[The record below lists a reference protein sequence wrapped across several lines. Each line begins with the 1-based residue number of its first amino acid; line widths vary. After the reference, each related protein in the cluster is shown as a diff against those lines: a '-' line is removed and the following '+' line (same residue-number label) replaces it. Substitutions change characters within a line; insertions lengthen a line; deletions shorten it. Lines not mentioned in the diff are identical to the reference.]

1 MSRQPAKRSRG
12 SSGAAAAARTLSV
25 RASAVPPE
33 WRRVFSFARFN
44 AVQTACLPQA
54 LETDSNLLLVAPT
67 GCGKTVAMELAL
79 IRMLAAAPLGK
90 AVYIAPLRSL
100 CAERHRDWSA
110 RFGRGTCVALT
121 DDDTLEVGGSIHAR
135 LAACRVILTTAE
147 KWDSVTRSWKH
158 RAALV
163 GQVSLLLIDEVHMLN
178 DERGCA
184 LEVVVARMRAIAE
197 STHVRVRGWPAATM
211 RTVALSATVPN
222 ANDVAQ
228 WLRCPPEA
236 TFAFGDEMR
245 GTTLTTHVL
254 GYESKQNGFLFEK
267 SLTGRVHSVVA
278 RYAEGK
284 QCLVFC
290 PSRPST
296 VKVAA
301 QIVLEDASARCGTGA
316 VRTAVL
322 SATAAERSRLRAA
335 SAQLTATEPQLA
347 RLIAAGAA
355 YHHAGTSA
363 RARGIVEGLFRDGAL
378 RVLCATSTLAQGINL
393 PAFCVVVCS
402 TQRWRGSAD
411 GYVEMKRAMLMQQIG
426 RAGRP
431 PYETRGTAV
440 IMTQKS
446 TQQQYRRL
454 SGGLETIES
463 QLHRQLA
470 PYLNS
475 EICLSGTI
483 ESVLDAIAWLKH
495 SYLFVR
501 LAKNPKHYMLT
512 AARSSA
518 SRTSADSGT
527 AASDGSGT
535 SAADALLTA
544 VNARVLR
551 DITRL
556 AGAGAI
562 ALNADGCGLR
572 PRELGKIMARY
583 MLHFET
589 CAAFRAVAR
598 CSDIQELLAHV
609 TRSADVVAEL
619 PVRRSEKKVLKLIG
633 QKLGRFKTSAKEAT
647 IRSPAQKAFQ
657 LCQAAMGA
665 IDVKRSASLRPDQ
678 DRVLERSVRVLSA
691 MTAFFATPESQ
702 RAVTDIDA
710 RVLTASHPDAPIGSS
725 TVVLCLVLRKCLRK
739 RIWDNSLETLRQLDG
754 VGTKTVA
761 LLSAAGIS
769 SFVRL
774 CAASTAQIERACRR
788 TPPFGANLQRQA
800 RDTLRCA
807 SLSALLDSSGATQ
820 KVHVA
825 VTIAKP
831 RRDGSDV
838 GVGPGAP
845 RRRGTAGGDRT
856 VRVGFGD
863 EDAASFFIA
872 VVCGPHLLLFDRIDS
887 DEVVSTHVVAPAL
900 SSSAAAPRGFDT
912 AASASGG
919 SDAGAV
925 EEYARAYTITLP
937 WAPSDVPSSTVK
949 VHAIHST
956 IVGLDR
962 IEAVVVRAT
971 RASLPEAS
979 AAPAQKTPLPPA
991 TLRPAQG
998 RIKLTSPVVQAQ
1010 PALAIS
1016 ARQRH
1021 IDEMFAVAEDAATV
1035 EVVVEEELVSN
1046 ALRLE
1051 KSEQRASA
1059 RGRSQVSA
1067 PASALAFAC
1076 AAPRLSSAFDLGLDM
1091 SDEDD
1096 EGECTREDARRGD
1109 DSGQFRIAIGSA
1121 FGDGFDRP
1129 LRARSDERPGQTN
1142 VASSFA
1148 LGFAYHHGTCNE
1160 APPSANAF
1168 ARFIYSP
1175 GAAASRVVVA
1185 GAAPSLS
1192 RRGKAHRAAAEPL
1205 PTPTVMRA
1213 KVAPPTSGAQLLTAS
1228 RRAAPA
1234 DVSPSF
1240 AAQAESS
1247 RSGDALR
1254 DVLSLARRRRAGMS
1268 SRTCV
1273 NPGGA
1278 SERKSQLRT
1287 AYERA
1292 PPVALWPPSHR
1303 TSLHAPR
1310 AAPRKVPRAAPRE
1323 EAARGMAPVGAHA
1336 SLGAHRSTGD
1346 VVLAGSFIDASVHN
1360 AQQEWHD
1367 FGVGGGDLSGG
1378 VGRGERSRAGGARTH
1393 VPPQHAHSASLSSSS
1408 VCAPPSDGSS
1418 RRSSDIFDSLF
1429 TLL

>member
-1 MSRQPAKRSRG
+1 MATPPAKRSRG

-25 RASAVPPE
+25 RASAVPAE

-54 LETDSNLLLVAPT
+54 LESDKNLLLVAPT

-121 DDDTLEVGGSIHAR
+121 GDDTLGSIHAR
-135 LAACRVILTTAE
+135 LAACRVILTTPE

-163 GQVSLLLIDEVHMLN
+163 GQVALLLIDEVHMLN
-178 DERGCA
+178 DARGCA

-197 STHVRVRGWPAATM
+197 SKHVRDRGWPAATM

-236 TFAFGDEMR
+236 TFAFGNEMR

-267 SLTGRVHSVVA
+267 SLAGRVHGVVA

-296 VKVAA
+296 AKVAA
-301 QIVLEDASARCGTGA
+301 QIVLEDASARRGTGA

-335 SAQLTATEPQLA
+335 SAKLAATEPQLA
-347 RLIAAGAA
+347 RMIAAGAA
-355 YHHAGTSA
+355 YHHAGMSA
-363 RARGIVEGLFRDGAL
+363 RARGVVEGLFRDGAL

-402 TQRWRGSAD
+402 TQCWRGGAD

-454 SGGLETIES
+454 ADGLETIES
-463 QLHRQLA
+463 HLHRQLA

-483 ESVLDAIAWLKH
+483 ESIPDAIAWLKH
-495 SYLFVR
+495 SYLFIR
-501 LAKNPKHYMLT
+501 LAKNPKHYKF
-512 AARSSA
+512 AAPRSSA
-518 SRTSADSGT
+518 SRASAGGGA
-527 AASDGSGT
+527 AASDRSGPS
-535 SAADALLTA
+535 SAADALVSA
-544 VNARVLR
+544 VNARVMR

-562 ALNADGCGLR
+562 TLNADGCGLR

-589 CAAFRAVAR
+589 CATFRAVAC
-598 CSDIQELLAHV
+598 CSDVQELLAHV
-609 TRSADVVAEL
+609 TQSADVVEDL

-633 QKLGRFKTSAKEAT
+633 QKLGRFTTNAKDAT

-665 IDVKRSASLRPDQ
+665 IDIKASASLRPDQ
-678 DRVLERSVRVLSA
+678 ERVLERSVRVLSA
-691 MTAFFATPESQ
+691 MAAFFATPESQ
-702 RAVTDIDA
+702 RAVADIDA
-710 RVLTASHPDAPIGSS
+710 HMLGASCPHAPIGSS
-725 TVVLCLVLRKCLRK
+725 TVVMCLVLRKCLRK
-739 RIWDNSLETLRQLDG
+739 RIWGNSLETLRQLDG
-754 VGTKTVA
+754 VGTKIVA

-769 SFVRL
+769 SFTRL
-774 CAASTAQIERACRR
+774 CATSTARIERACRR
-788 TPPFGANLQRQA
+788 APPFGANLQRQA
-800 RDTLRCA
+800 HDTLRCA
-807 SLSALLDSSGATQ
+807 SLSALLDASGETQ
-820 KVHVA
+820 KIHIA
-825 VTIAKP
+825 VTVVGP
-831 RRDGSDV
+831 RREGSDV
-838 GVGPGAP
+838 GVGAGAP
-845 RRRGTAGGDRT
+845 RRRSSTSGNRD

-863 EDAASFFIA
+863 EDVPSYFIA
-872 VVCGPHLLLFDRIDS
+872 VVCGPHLLLFDRIDC
-887 DEVVSTHVVAPAL
+887 DDIASTRVAPAP
-900 SSSAAAPRGFDT
+900 SASASVPRGFDT
-912 AASASGG
+912 AASVSSGG
-919 SDAGAV
+919 GTGAV
-925 EEYARAYTITLP
+925 KEEYARTYTVTLP
-937 WAPSDVPSSTVK
+937 WAQSDVPSSAVK
-949 VHAIHST
+949 VHVIHST

-971 RASLPEAS
+971 RAPLSEAS
-979 AAPAQKTPLPPA
+979 AAPAQKAPLPPA
-991 TLRPAQG
+991 KLRPAQG
-998 RIKLTSPVVQAQ
+998 RIKLASPLVQAQ
-1010 PALAIS
+1010 PVLAAS

-1021 IDEMFAVAEDAATV
+1021 IDEMFAATEDATKIEA
-1035 EVVVEEELVSN
+1035 VVEAELISN

-1051 KSEQRASA
+1051 QSEQRTAT
-1059 RGRSQVSA
+1059 RGRSLV
-1067 PASALAFAC
+1067 PASALAFAR
-1076 AAPRLSSAFDLGLDM
+1076 AAPRLGSAFDLGLDM
-1091 SDEDD
+1091 SDDD
-1096 EGECTREDARRGD
+1096 EESVVALEDARCSGE
-1109 DSGQFRIAIGSA
+1109 SGQFRIQIGST
-1121 FGDGFDRP
+1121 FDGGFDRP
-1129 LRARSDERPGQTN
+1129 LRARGCD
-1142 VASSFA
+1142 
-1148 LGFAYHHGTCNE
+1148 E

-1168 ARFIYSP
+1168 ARFSYTP
-1175 GAAASRVVVA
+1175 GAASSRVVVA
-1185 GAAPSLS
+1185 RTAPSLS
-1192 RRGKAHRAAAEPL
+1192 RRAAARRAAAPQL
-1205 PTPTVMRA
+1205 PTPTVVRA
-1213 KVAPPTSGAQLLTAS
+1213 KVAPPTSGAQLLTAA
-1228 RRAAPA
+1228 RRAARA
-1234 DVSPSF
+1234 DAAPSF

-1247 RSGDALR
+1247 RSSDMLR
-1254 DVLSLARRRRAGMS
+1254 DVLSLARRRSAG
-1268 SRTCV
+1268 
-1273 NPGGA
+1273 
-1278 SERKSQLRT
+1278 
-1287 AYERA
+1287 
-1292 PPVALWPPSHR
+1292 
-1303 TSLHAPR
+1303 
-1310 AAPRKVPRAAPRE
+1310 
-1323 EAARGMAPVGAHA
+1323 
-1336 SLGAHRSTGD
+1336 
-1346 VVLAGSFIDASVHN
+1346 

-1367 FGVGGGDLSGG
+1367 SGVGSGDSSGG
-1378 VGRGERSRAGGARTH
+1378 GSWSGECSKGVSAPTRVPAKESDITDKSSPFLPDGTINDAYDWPSQPTFRKGIEAMCACRLTDKWHAATDPADRRELELQCFIRVIGEITQRSTIGFNATVAGQR
-1393 VPPQHAHSASLSSSS
+1393 
-1408 VCAPPSDGSS
+1408 GSS
-1418 RRSSDIFDSLF
+1418 GVPQPKLMPEERDWMLHFYDAVGNCPMTRAAVNAMRNSANRFATIVSAFF
-1429 TLL
+1429 PCV